1 MSLRRNIEFKACL
14 MDLAAAR
21 RIAEGV
27 ATERVGVERQVD
39 TYFCVARGKLKL
51 REIEGRGA
59 WLIGYE
65 RSREVDSRP
74 SDYRL
79 VEIPDPRGLRE
90 TLADAL
96 GVRGVV
102 SKVREIFLHRNV
114 RIHLDQVEGQGDF
127 LEFEAV
133 LRVMLA
139 PFGTDAD
146 LARTLRQTREEIQ
159 STILT
164 VADRISDEYRDGRA
178 PFQRYAQYR
187 SIMHDFLLEFGQLID
202 DWAERAEERMA
213 RWPAMTEEERYRE
226 GVEIFDQ
233 HRPKRKPSLPAPS
246 DSR

>member
-1 MSLRRNIEFKACL
+1 MSSFVHVESQIYAEPKKLVAAG
-14 MDLAAAR
+14 LAEATTEMTGKRAR
-21 RIAEGV
+21 TIYSITPQG
-27 ATERVGVERQVD
+27 
-39 TYFCVARGKLKL
+39 
-51 REIEGRGA
+51 
-59 WLIGYE
+59 
-65 RSREVDSRP
+65 REV
-74 SDYRL
+74 
-79 VEIPDPRGLRE
+79 
-90 TLADAL
+90 LAEWLATP
-96 GVRGVV
+96 V
-102 SKVREIFLHRNV
+102 SKGPL
-114 RIHLDQVEGQGDF
+114 

-202 DWAERAEERMA
+202 DWAERAEERMT
-213 RWPAMTEEERYRE
+213 RWSEMSAEERHRE
-226 GVEIFDQ
+226 GVEIFDK
-233 HRPKRKPSLPAPS
+233 HRPKRKPSLPKPG